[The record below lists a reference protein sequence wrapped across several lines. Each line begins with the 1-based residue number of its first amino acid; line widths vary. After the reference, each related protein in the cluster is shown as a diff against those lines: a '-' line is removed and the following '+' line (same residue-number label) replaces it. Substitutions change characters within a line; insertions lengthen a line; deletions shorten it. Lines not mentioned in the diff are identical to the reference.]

1 MVLLI
6 KNDFCFSLLVFFLQ
20 ITRFFPPMNYF
31 THEQCRYGERR
42 QWCVNRL
49 LKIVVIIV
57 E

>member
-42 QWCVNRL
+42 
-49 LKIVVIIV
+49 
-57 E
+57 